1 MECEKK
7 KNYKACLFDLDGT
20 LVDTIADIAYAA
32 NHSLEEM
39 GYPPCEE
46 ESYKYKV
53 GNGMRMICKRALPE
67 EVREDEQILQ
77 DMIRRYDQY
86 YSAHCCDRSRAYP
99 GIPELI
105 RDLRKAGVLLAVI
118 SNKPHPQTQIVM
130 QTIFHYHD
138 DTVCPEGP
146 EESEYHDDTASQYKS
161 DEIGKG
167 TLCGE
172 KPMIS
177 GIEEN
182 DFFYVQGQCDRFP
195 RKPEPEV
202 LLDCIARTG
211 LPKEE
216 IIYVGDSNVDVEF
229 ARRAGIPCIGVTW
242 GFRGR
247 EELEEAGAAYIAET
261 AEEVFSYIT
270 G

>member
-130 QTIFHYHD
+130 QTIFQYHD
-138 DTVCPEGP
+138 D
-146 EESEYHDDTASQYKS
+146 K
-161 DEIGKG
+161 
-167 TLCGE
+167 
-172 KPMIS
+172 
-177 GIEEN
+177 N

-261 AEEVFSYIT
+261 AEEVFSYVT